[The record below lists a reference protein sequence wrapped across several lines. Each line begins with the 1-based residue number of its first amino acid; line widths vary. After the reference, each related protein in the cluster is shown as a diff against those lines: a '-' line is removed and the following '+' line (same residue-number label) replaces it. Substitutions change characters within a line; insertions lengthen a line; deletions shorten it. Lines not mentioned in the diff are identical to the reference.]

1 MSTPTTGVLA
11 HAPFRWLLAARTVSI
26 VGNAVAPIALAFA
39 VLDLTGSPVD
49 LGLVVAA
56 RSVAN
61 VAVLLFGGVIA
72 DRLPRDVVLVATS
85 LGAAVTQAAVAALVL
100 TGAATVPLLVVLSIL
115 NGAVAA
121 VSLPTTAA
129 MVPETV
135 PEALL
140 RPANA
145 VIRLSI
151 NAGTIVGA
159 SAGAGMVALVGAGW
173 GLAVDAAGFAV
184 AAALYA
190 RIRLPRRA
198 SIAPADRPS
207 VIADIR
213 EGWVEFSG
221 RRWVWTVVAQ
231 FAVLNAAFVGATTVL
246 GPVVADDSFG
256 RAAWGLVVAAQTVGL
271 ALGALIALRWR
282 PRRALGIGVALM
294 AVTALPVVALG
305 VAPALPTLLVAFAL
319 GGIALELF
327 AIAWDHALQSNVPRA
342 VLSRVYSYDM
352 VGSFVAVPLG
362 EALVGPLAHAVGTS
376 TTLIGCAV
384 VIVVATVV
392 AASTR
397 SVRRVT
403 TEVPLPV

>member
-1 MSTPTTGVLA
+1 MSAAGGVLRYPA
-11 HAPFRWLLAARTVSI
+11 FRWLVAARTVSI

-39 VLDLTGSPVD
+39 VLDLTGSPAD

-61 VAVLLFGGVIA
+61 VAVLLFGGIVA
-72 DRLPRDVVLVATS
+72 DRLPSDVVLVSTS
-85 LGAAVTQAAVAALVL
+85 IGAAVTQATVAALVL
-100 TGAATVPLLVVLSIL
+100 TGTATVPLLVALSVL

-135 PEALL
+135 PEPAL

-145 VIRLSI
+145 VVRLGV
-151 NAGTIVGA
+151 NTGTVVGA
-159 SAGAGMVALVGAGW
+159 SAGAALVAAVGAGW

-184 AAALYA
+184 AALLYT
-190 RIRLPRRA
+190 RVRLPRA
-198 SIAPADRPS
+198 AAPAAAERPS
-207 VIADIR
+207 VLADLR

-231 FAVLNAAFVGATTVL
+231 FTVLNAAFVGATTVL
-246 GPVVADDSFG
+246 GPVVADETFG
-256 RAAWGLVVAAQTVGL
+256 RAGWGLVVAAQTVGL
-271 ALGALIALRWR
+271 GLGALLALRWR

-294 AVTALPVVALG
+294 AVTALPAIALG
-305 VAPALPTLLVAFAL
+305 VAPALPTLVVAFAL
-319 GGIALELF
+319 GGVALELF
-327 AIAWDHALQSNVPRA
+327 SIAWDHALQSNVPRG
-342 VLSRVYSYDM
+342 VLARVYSYDM
-352 VGSFVAVPLG
+352 VGSFVAVPFG
-362 EALVGPLAHAVGTS
+362 EALVGPLADAVGS
-376 TTLIGCAV
+376 TTTLLGCAAA
-384 VIVVATVV
+384 IVLATVV

-403 TEVPLPV
+403 TDPAPSA

>member
-1 MSTPTTGVLA
+1 MSTSTRSVLN

-85 LGAAVTQAAVAALVL
+85 IGAALTQAAVAALVL
-100 TGAATVPLLVVLSIL
+100 TGTATIPLLVVLSVL

-129 MVPETV
+129 MAPETV
-135 PEALL
+135 PDSLL

-145 VIRLSI
+145 VIRLGV
-151 NAGTIVGA
+151 NGGTIVGA
-159 SAGAGMVALVGAGW
+159 SAGAGLVAVVGAGW
-173 GLAVDAAGFAV
+173 GLAVDALGFAV

-190 RIRLPRRA
+190 GIRLPRRPA
-198 SIAPADRPS
+198 APGDTRPS
-207 VIADIR
+207 VVADIR

-271 ALGALIALRWR
+271 ALGALVALRWR
-282 PRRALGIGVALM
+282 PRHALGIGVAGM
-294 AVTALPVVALG
+294 AVAALPVLALG
-305 VAPALPTLLVAFAL
+305 IAPALPTLLVAFAL
-319 GGIALELF
+319 GGVAIELF
-327 AIAWDHALQSNVPRA
+327 AVAWDHALQSNVPRS
-342 VLSRVYSYDM
+342 VLSRFYSYDM

-362 EALVGPLAHAVGTS
+362 EAVVGPVSHAVGTL
-376 TTLIGCAV
+376 TTLVGCAV
-384 VIVVATVV
+384 VIVVAT
-392 AASTR
+392 AAAACTR

-403 TEVPLPV
+403 TDAPVRH